1 MLCVVPGGVI
11 ICACTAAQ
19 VAMFPLVLAVA
30 GYAIITI
37 NDGGGGGN
45 KK

>member
-1 MLCVVPGGVI
+1 MLWVVPGGAL
-11 ICACTAAQ
+11 ICACTAAEI
-19 VAMFPLVLAVA
+19 ASFPLVLAA
-30 GYAIITI
+30 ACYAIITI